1 MIAAIESS
9 KKPIVAAIAGSCMGG
24 GLEVALGCHYR
35 VALDDPKTKL
45 SLPEVC
51 LVPVYLLNSV
61 DLQNYC

>member
-9 KKPIVAAIAGSCMGG
+9 KKPIIAAIAGSCMGG

-51 LVPVYLLNSV
+51 QFCFSRINF
-61 DLQNYC
+61 